1 MADQPRMTVPR
12 FAALKDQGRKIT
24 MLTAYDYT
32 MAGLLD
38 ATGIE
43 GILVGD
49 SLSMVVQ
56 GHDTTLPVKLE
67 EMIYHAEMVGRAVG
81 DGQES
86 SDDYVSAS
94 VNLPPGSRV
103 VGMTAD
109 GDRLSLLIEDAAG
122 HQRVMTVDRRS
133 GAVLGILTLEPE

>member
-1 MADQPRMTVPR
+1 MPLFVVLVRAMTTDWTKTTRLLKAVVIGLGVLIL
-12 FAALKDQGRKIT
+12 AAV
-24 MLTAYDYT
+24 
-32 MAGLLD
+32 GL
-38 ATGIE
+38 I
-43 GILVGD
+43 V
-49 SLSMVVQ
+49 
-56 GHDTTLPVKLE
+56 
-67 EMIYHAEMVGRAVG
+67 YEMVGRAVG